1 MSSVEFYFHDI
12 EVCNCDIRRK
22 LETYLRKIIFYFNP
36 PPNLKTEFNTL
47 DNMPNLEQFVDF
59 NPEKEIPS
67 LDGKVVF
74 ITGGWSQPQC
84 SE

>member
-1 MSSVEFYFHDI
+1 MSSVEFYFTTLKFVTAKF
-12 EVCNCDIRRK
+12 EENLFLK
-22 LETYLRKIIFYFNP
+22 LYSTLTP
-36 PPNLKTEFNTL
+36 PQNSKTEFNTL

-59 NPEKEIPS
+59 NPENEIPS